1 VDAISLVQ
9 AKDGEADVL
18 RAYVIEKP
26 KDYEEEGMFGSYPE
40 LIGYARF
47 PQYPDFLEGGL
58 EQGGGDMG

>member
-1 VDAISLVQ
+1 
-9 AKDGEADVL
+9 
-18 RAYVIEKP
+18 
-26 KDYEEEGMFGSYPE
+26 MFGSYPE